1 MQGTLELLSA
11 LAAATGRPPP
21 EPERILAGID
31 VDATPD
37 GRPSDAGTVIAQLE
51 TLAGRLGLGCTPVRP
66 LLDEA
71 ISMAAARR
79 PVVLLLEDAGATTT
93 CLIVDRGGASVT
105 IHRTSAGSDRVWTGM
120 RSDAR
125 AVLLDTHTKIA
136 AAFQVASLGDLI
148 AEPKPDFDGRPLRR
162 LWHLLTPDRAEVGIV
177 VGFAIVLG
185 VLTLATPIAVQS
197 LVNFVAFGGLMQPL
211 IVVGLLLLFFLA
223 FAGAIRVFKFYV
235 VEVLQRRIF
244 VRVVSNL
251 SDRLPK
257 VRLDAYDRGDGPEMV
272 NRFFDVMTIQKTGSA
287 LLIDGL
293 DSVLQ
298 AGIGLLVLGFYHPY
312 LLIFDVLLILSI
324 AFILFGLGRG
334 AVATARKESSAK
346 YQVVGALEELAR
358 APVTY
363 KLAGAPEF
371 ARARLAELTGSYI
384 AARRRHYSVVFRQLV
399 GSVTL
404 HAAAATT
411 LLGLGGLLVIEGQL
425 TLGQLVAAELIV
437 SVALVSFVKFGKQ
450 LEAFYDL
457 LAGVD
462 KLGQLLDLPVED
474 DRGESHIPTQPGAT
488 LDLLDVSYG
497 YGSSGRG
504 IEHFHLHVDAGERV
518 AVLGD
523 RAAGKTTIAEL
534 LGGLREPDSGV
545 ACLDGQDLREIA
557 KVSVRTQLDL
567 VTGLEIVEGSILDN
581 VRLGRSDV
589 STQEIRDA
597 LDRFGVLT
605 EFVALPD
612 GLRTRLLQDGA
623 PLSRHSVLL
632 LMLARATVGAPRA
645 IVIDGT
651 LDELDPA
658 SRTRAMRVLTAPEA
672 PWTLVVMTS
681 SPDIASAFG
690 RTVRV
695 SRERAGGAS

>member
-1 MQGTLELLSA
+1 MQGTHELFRA

-21 EPERILAGID
+21 DLDQVLAGLGLEG
-31 VDATPD
+31 V
-37 GRPSDAGTVIAQLE
+37 SDPAQRDTFIRLLE
-51 TLAGRLGLGCTPVRP
+51 DFCARLGLGMTPVRP
-66 LLDEA
+66 RSDEA
-71 ISMAAARR
+71 LAMVAPRR
-79 PVVLLLEDAGATTT
+79 PVLFVLHRDGATSA
-93 CLIVDRGGASVT
+93 CLVVHQEGAAVAVHT
-105 IHRTSAGSDRVWTGM
+105 ADADGYQTWTGM
-120 RSDAR
+120 RGDAQTEVFTEGTR
-125 AVLLDTHTKIA
+125 IEV
-136 AAFQVASLGDLI
+136 AFQIASMGDLVD
-148 AEPKPDFDGRPLRR
+148 ETPPDFEGRPLRR
-162 LWHLLTPDRAEVGIV
+162 LWHLLAPERAEVGIV
-177 VGFAIVLG
+177 VGFAVGLG

-211 IVVGLLLLFFLA
+211 IVVGLLLLFFLV
-223 FAGAIRVFKFYV
+223 FAGAIRVFKFYI
-235 VEVLQRRIF
+235 VEILQRRIF

-251 SDRLPK
+251 SDRLPR

-272 NRFFDVMTIQKTGSA
+272 NRFFDVMTIQKAGSA

-298 AGIGLLVLGFYHPY
+298 AGIGLLVLGFYHPF
-312 LLIFDVLLILSI
+312 LLVFDVLLILSI

-371 ARARLAELTGSYI
+371 ARARLAELTSGYI
-384 AARRRHYSVVFRQLV
+384 AARRRHYSVIFRQLV
-399 GSVTL
+399 GWVTL

-462 KLGQLLDLPVED
+462 KLGQLLDLPVEID
-474 DRGESHIPTQPGAT
+474 HGESHVPNSPGAA
-488 LDLLDVSYG
+488 LDIVGASYR

-504 IEHFHLHVDAGERV
+504 VDGFDLHVEPGERI
-518 AVLGD
+518 AVLGG
-523 RAAGKTTIAEL
+523 RASGKTTVAEL
-534 LGGLREPDSGV
+534 LGGLREPDAGV
-545 ACLDGQDLREIA
+545 VCLDGQDLREIA

-567 VTGLEIVEGSILDN
+567 VIGLEVVEGSIVDN

-597 LDRFGVLT
+597 LGRFGVLA

-612 GLRTRLLQDGA
+612 GLRTTLLQDGA
-623 PLSRHSVLL
+623 PLSRNSVLL

-651 LDELDPA
+651 LDELDPV
-658 SRTRAMRVLTAPEA
+658 SRAQAIEVLTDAGA
-672 PWTLVVMTS
+672 PWTLVVFTS
-681 SPDIASAFG
+681 SPEVAASVG
-690 RTVRV
+690 RTVPIR
-695 SRERAGGAS
+695 RAITAGGAS

>member
-1 MQGTLELLSA
+1 
-11 LAAATGRPPP
+11 
-21 EPERILAGID
+21 
-31 VDATPD
+31 
-37 GRPSDAGTVIAQLE
+37 
-51 TLAGRLGLGCTPVRP
+51 
-66 LLDEA
+66 
-71 ISMAAARR
+71 
-79 PVVLLLEDAGATTT
+79 
-93 CLIVDRGGASVT
+93 
-105 IHRTSAGSDRVWTGM
+105 
-120 RSDAR
+120 
-125 AVLLDTHTKIA
+125 
-136 AAFQVASLGDLI
+136 
-148 AEPKPDFDGRPLRR
+148 
-162 LWHLLTPDRAEVGIV
+162 
-177 VGFAIVLG
+177 
-185 VLTLATPIAVQS
+185 
-197 LVNFVAFGGLMQPL
+197 
-211 IVVGLLLLFFLA
+211 
-223 FAGAIRVFKFYV
+223 
-235 VEVLQRRIF
+235 
-244 VRVVSNL
+244 
-251 SDRLPK
+251 
-257 VRLDAYDRGDGPEMV
+257 
-272 NRFFDVMTIQKTGSA
+272 
-287 LLIDGL
+287 
-293 DSVLQ
+293 
-298 AGIGLLVLGFYHPY
+298 
-312 LLIFDVLLILSI
+312 
-324 AFILFGLGRG
+324 
-334 AVATARKESSAK
+334 
-346 YQVVGALEELAR
+346 
-358 APVTY
+358 
-363 KLAGAPEF
+363 
-371 ARARLAELTGSYI
+371 
-384 AARRRHYSVVFRQLV
+384 
-399 GSVTL
+399 
-404 HAAAATT
+404 ATT
-411 LLGLGGLLVIEGQL
+411 LLGRGGLLVIEGQL

-695 SRERAGGAS
+695 SRARAGGAS